1 MDLSESLKVTLNK
14 AHPAQQPGI
23 GVTGGPVGNPSSSE
37 QGAGYV
43 TEKLYMLLQLYLQN
57 KGWSP
62 SVELL
67 QCFAELKDTPIL
79 PSAAYLQVLASR
91 VGLDNQGRLVLRE
104 SGKIVLPYEHFAN
117 AVMLKH
123 MSGPHGLHLSIE
135 ATVRAVLESYTIGR
149 DNFGMEKEFIVEV
162 VQSCPSP
169 ACRYYKGQIGV
180 GPFIDQSFNPPSHIS
195 TEYLTHLQ
203 QIGPSGGSMSDAGAS
218 DTLGK
223 GIMSQMKLPKQTSS
237 PQHQPHPNTA
247 LFQQQQQQ
255 NRNIAQKSF
264 ESFANFSNVDKQR
277 MLQLLDKQKHFEA
290 FQSGHPVAL
299 SHTQVLVGAAG
310 TKPLGTAVA
319 NKQQQ
324 QHVAAAANLL
334 QQQQQQQQ
342 QQEQQQQS
350 QQQQPQPQQQQQQ
363 QQHQQHQQHQQQSQ
377 EQHHQHQHQQQQQQQ
392 QQQPQPQQSQSVA
405 AVTGLSI
412 SATPHHLLQPQQP
425 PQQHAHVTLQ
435 AACNIQ
441 QQSVMPILSKANPP
455 NSISQVQHHQHQH
468 QHQQHQQLSIQA
480 HLSQPPLQTVNMD
493 TGHKLSD
500 YMRGA
505 VDPHENISPSKELLA
520 LHGGAWN
527 QERDGILLSQEKI
540 IRAFNELMRNIS
552 KMKTFIRPSMCKPYG
567 KQSESLQKTLF
578 DTIQLLQMLRNCLP
592 APHIP
597 VSSWKGESTILG
609 AGVSTEATMN

>member
-1 MDLSESLKVTLNK
+1 MDLSESLKVTINK
-14 AHPAQQPGI
+14 AHSAQQPGTSVSGASI
-23 GVTGGPVGNPSSSE
+23 GNPSPGE

-91 VGLDNQGRLVLRE
+91 VGLDNQGRLILRE

-135 ATVRAVLESYTIGR
+135 ATVRAVMESYTIGR

-203 QIGPSGGSMSDAGAS
+203 QIGPSGVPMSDISAS
-218 DTLGK
+218 DSLGK
-223 GIMSQMKLPKQTSS
+223 GIMSQMKLPKPTSS
-237 PQHQPHPNTA
+237 PQHQSHLNAA

-290 FQSGHPVAL
+290 FQSGHASQP
-299 SHTQVLVGAAG
+299 HTQVLVGGAS
-310 TKPLGTAVA
+310 TKSIGATVA
-319 NKQQQ
+319 SKQQQ
-324 QHVAAAANLL
+324 QHVVAAANLL
-334 QQQQQQQQ
+334 QQQQQQ
-342 QQEQQQQS
+342 EQQQQQS
-350 QQQQPQPQQQQQQ
+350 QPQQQQQLPE
-363 QQHQQHQQHQQQSQ
+363 QHQQQQ
-377 EQHHQHQHQQQQQQQ
+377 QPQHQQQQQQQ
-392 QQQPQPQQSQSVA
+392 PQQSQSG
-405 AVTGLSI
+405 AVVTVVPI
-412 SATPHHLLQPQQP
+412 SATPHHLLQPQQQ
-425 PQQHAHVTLQ
+425 PQQHSHVALQ
-435 AACNIQ
+435 AACSIQ
-441 QQSVMPILSKANPP
+441 QQNVMPILSKANPT
-455 NSISQVQHHQHQH
+455 NSIAQSQHHQH

-505 VDPHENISPSKELLA
+505 VDPHENISTSKELLA
-520 LHGGAWN
+520 LHSGAWN

-597 VSSWKGESTILG
+597 VSSWKGDSTILG
-609 AGVSTEATMN
+609 TGVSTEATMN